1 MGWRWAFIWVWL
13 GGGGDGRLFEAGR
26 LLTFSTFRM
35 DAYSR
40 WALIRGCA
48 LIRINKVYKELT
60 KLKSGTLVYILIINN
75 LLETINLKPVERSSQ
90 IFLTLTVVNSLM
102 SRVTW
107 YDPNDQC
114 ASCFTLDETF
124 LLVNNQTLTPFFAD
138 LSLARSG
145 CSGAPWVIYVS
156 KKLLALAKSIFT
168 LGTVHEVFLNGSR
181 FVFVFTVLH
190 LSRVKIKGSFLP

>member
-1 MGWRWAFIWVWL
+1 MSAYLSLIRRRR
-13 GGGGDGRLFEAGR
+13 DGRLFEAGR

-114 ASCFTLDETF
+114 ASCFTLDGTF
-124 LLVNNQTLTPFFAD
+124 LLVSIGN
-138 LSLARSG
+138 SMI
-145 CSGAPWVIYVS
+145 CSDIWHKYHEWYLKMLFVI
-156 KKLLALAKSIFT
+156 
-168 LGTVHEVFLNGSR
+168 SR
-181 FVFVFTVLH
+181 AVR
-190 LSRVKIKGSFLP
+190 RVKFETILKYH

>member
-1 MGWRWAFIWVWL
+1 MSAYLSLIRRKR
-13 GGGGDGRLFEAGR
+13 DGRLFEAGR

-60 KLKSGTLVYILIINN
+60 KLKSGTLVYTLIINN
-75 LLETINLKPVERSSQ
+75 LLETINLKPEVHN

-124 LLVNNQTLTPFFAD
+124 LLVNNKNLNSIFCGP
-138 LSLARSG
+138 LARAKRMQRSPMG
-145 CSGAPWVIYVS
+145 YLRIQKILFLTHRPYVHPFM
-156 KKLLALAKSIFT
+156 LAD
-168 LGTVHEVFLNGSR
+168 
-181 FVFVFTVLH
+181 
-190 LSRVKIKGSFLP
+190 VK

>member
-1 MGWRWAFIWVWL
+1 MGWRWALIWVWL
-13 GGGGDGRLFEAGR
+13 GAGGDGRLFEAGR

-35 DAYSR
+35 DANSR

-60 KLKSGTLVYILIINN
+60 KLKSGTLVYLLIINN

-107 YDPNDQC
+107 YDPNDLC
-114 ASCFTLDETF
+114 ASCFTLDGTF
-124 LLVNNQTLTPFFAD
+124 LLVNNQTLN
-138 LSLARSG
+138 
-145 CSGAPWVIYVS
+145 
-156 KKLLALAKSIFT
+156 SIFCGPLAPAKRMQRST
-168 LGTVHEVFLNGSR
+168 MGYLRIQEILFLTHRPYVHPFMLAD
-181 FVFVFTVLH
+181 
-190 LSRVKIKGSFLP
+190 VK